1 MKTKFCLLKTAFCA
15 MVFLFAVSLLCPGMQ
30 SQDRKEK
37 KQVIKE
43 QKSLVLKQLLVRSK
57 KTLDPPKRNIFTR
70 QRTRSSAE
78 YNSPSGDFQSPEPTL
93 EQIQS
98 PDQENTPME
107 SESLRMNVQYIGYVQ
122 SGNKVVALI
131 ILEGQTY
138 AVESGDIL
146 ETGVTIGKITPDDL
160 EIIDSGSEPLRINL
174 EGEEP

>member
-1 MKTKFCLLKTAFCA
+1 
-15 MVFLFAVSLLCPGMQ
+15 
-30 SQDRKEK
+30 
-37 KQVIKE
+37 
-43 QKSLVLKQLLVRSK
+43 
-57 KTLDPPKRNIFTR
+57 
-70 QRTRSSAE
+70 
-78 YNSPSGDFQSPEPTL
+78 
-93 EQIQS
+93 
-98 PDQENTPME
+98 ME